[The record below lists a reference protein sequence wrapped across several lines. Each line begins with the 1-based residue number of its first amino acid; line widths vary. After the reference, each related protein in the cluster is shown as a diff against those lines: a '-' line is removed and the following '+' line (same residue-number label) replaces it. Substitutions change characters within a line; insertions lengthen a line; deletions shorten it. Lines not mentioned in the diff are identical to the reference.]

1 MKPCVAIAIYEH
13 GHTIAEVVGSMAS
26 FGLPCLIVDD
36 GSSESTQREIDRLA
50 MRHSWVEVVRHPR
63 NLGRGSA
70 LRTAYRKS
78 AGRGMTHVVQIDADG
93 QHDAADIPKFLDAA
107 KREPGALVL
116 GKPIFDASIP
126 RSRLYGRQLSRA
138 IVWIETLSMA
148 VDDPLCGLRCIPL
161 EPALRVLSRHSTGDR
176 MDFDPEFVIRLVR
189 AGVPVINVPTRVHY
203 PEGGLSHFHMV
214 DDNLRL
220 ARAYLRLALELPFRR
235 SSNSNHRQD
244 AP

>member
-1 MKPCVAIAIYEH
+1 MRPCVAIAIYDH
-13 GHTIAEVVGSMAS
+13 GNTIAQVVDSIAS
-26 FGLPCLIVDD
+26 LGLPCLIVDD
-36 GSSESTQREIDRLA
+36 GSSRSTRDEIDRLA
-50 MRHSWVEVVRHPR
+50 THHSWIEVVRHPR

-78 AGRGMTHVVQIDADG
+78 AERGMTHVVQIDADG

-116 GKPIFDASIP
+116 GTPLFDTSIP

-161 EPALRVLSRHSTGDR
+161 EPAIRVLSLHATGDR
-176 MDFDPEFVIRLVR
+176 MDFDPELVIRLVR
-189 AGVPVINVPTRVHY
+189 AGVPVVNIPTHVHY
-203 PEGGLSHFHMV
+203 PKDGLSHFHMV

-220 ARAYLRLALELPFRR
+220 ARTYLRLAFGIPFRR
-235 SSNSNHRQD
+235 WPKSSHRRD
-244 AP
+244 PS